1 MFVKISNT
9 KYSVSE
15 YGLIRNDKTNKILK
29 IQDNGKGY
37 KKVTLTNNGKPCQ
50 YYIHRLVAEYFL
62 EKKSK
67 DKLQVN
73 HIDGNKSNNY
83 FKNLEYVNNS
93 ENQIHAHKTGLKPN
107 GDKLWNAKFSK
118 EDIIKIKKLKECG
131 LRQNNIAILMNT
143 TKSTISEIISGK
155 RYKYI

>member
-1 MFVKISNT
+1 MFIRISNT
-9 KYSVSE
+9 KYSISE
-15 YGLIRNDKTNKILK
+15 YGLIRNDKTNKILR

-37 KKVTLTNNGKPCQ
+37 KKVTLTNNGKPYQC
-50 YYIHRLVAEYFL
+50 YIHRLVAEYFL
-62 EKKSK
+62 ENKNK

-73 HIDGNKSNNY
+73 HIDGDKSNNY
-83 FKNLEYVNNS
+83 FKNLEYVSNS
-93 ENQIHAHKTGLKPN
+93 ENQIHAHKIGLKPN

-131 LRQNNIAILMNT
+131 LKQIDIAKLMNT

-155 RYKYI
+155 RYKHV